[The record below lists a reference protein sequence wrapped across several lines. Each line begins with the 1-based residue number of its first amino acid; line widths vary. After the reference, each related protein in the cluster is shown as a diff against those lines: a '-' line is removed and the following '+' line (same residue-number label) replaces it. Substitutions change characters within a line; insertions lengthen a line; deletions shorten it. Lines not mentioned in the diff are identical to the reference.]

1 MDADVVDEAS
11 ILFRLMISHKTENQ
25 NEHQLAEFVVGAI
38 RESKSSEEHR
48 NKSDTLSSSTGEDIT
63 SADCD
68 GTGFVFPTFSNAL
81 CTPSTMSC
89 IFSISVLI
97 DGKDEAEG
105 RSGVILP
112 SACSA
117 WYF

>member
-11 ILFRLMISHKTENQ
+11 MLFRLMISHKTENQ
-25 NEHQLAEFVVGAI
+25 YEHQLVEFVVGAI
-38 RESKSSEEHR
+38 RESKSREEDR
-48 NKSDTLSSSTGEDIT
+48 NKSDTLSSATEEEIT

-68 GTGFVFPTFSNAL
+68 GTGFVFPNFSNAL
-81 CTPSTMSC
+81 CTPSAMSC
-89 IFSISVLI
+89 IFSASVLI
-97 DGKDEAEG
+97 DGKDELEG
-105 RSGVILP
+105 RSGISLP